1 MKHTIRIAVLMLGLV
16 GMYASA
22 AVQGPTPDGG
32 MIPTHPKVAT
42 VQGPA
47 PDGGMIP
54 THPKAATSK

>member
-1 MKHTIRIAVLMLGLV
+1 MKHVIRIAVLMLGLV

-32 MIPTHPKVAT
+32 MIPTHPKV
-42 VQGPA
+42 QGTA

-54 THPKAATSK
+54 THPKAATRK

>member
-1 MKHTIRIAVLMLGLV
+1 MKHVIRIAVLMLGLV

-32 MIPTHPKVAT
+32 MIPTHPKV
-42 VQGPA
+42 QGPA

-54 THPKAATSK
+54 THPKAAY